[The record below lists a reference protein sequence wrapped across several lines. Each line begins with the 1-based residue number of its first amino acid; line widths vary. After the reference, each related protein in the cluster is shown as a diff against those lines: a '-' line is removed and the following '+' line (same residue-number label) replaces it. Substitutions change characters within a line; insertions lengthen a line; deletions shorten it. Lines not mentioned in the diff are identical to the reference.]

1 MGGGERFWEILSLK
15 LNLQTL
21 VHPPKSGKI
30 PHQVSQE
37 QRWNMFWGNIKFETD
52 LQTLVNQPR
61 SRVIPYQVRQQQQR
75 KILWGGGIPQV
86 KLYENHISSF
96 DWSNMCSVLY
106 RYCVLPL
113 CKTNSFDWSNRC
125 SLCCITVYCHY
136 VKQVLLTGLTGGL
149 CVVGTVYVYT
159 WTTMWTSFTSW
170 CKQPVYN
177 QFLIKSGKLSCV

>member
-37 QRWNMFWGNIKFETD
+37 QRLNMFWGNIKFETD

-96 DWSNMCSVLY
+96 DWSN
-106 RYCVLPL
+106 
-113 CKTNSFDWSNRC
+113 RC
-125 SLCCITVYCHY
+125 SLCCIYTVYCHY
-136 VKQVLLTGLTGGL
+136 VNQILLTGLTGAL
-149 CVVGTVYVYT
+149 CVVGTVFVYT

-170 CKQPVYN
+170 CKQPVYY
-177 QFLIKSGKLSCV
+177 QFFIKIGKLSCV

>member
-113 CKTNSFDWSNRC
+113 CKTN
-125 SLCCITVYCHY
+125 
-136 VKQVLLTGLTGGL
+136 LLTGLTGAL

-159 WTTMWTSFTSW
+159 WTTILTSFTSW
-170 CKQPVYN
+170 CKQPVYY